1 MTPLSLPH
9 SYDLTIRVMKQSGS
23 LNHYFFIII
32 FFKVVPPK
40 AKLTGLCLIKKN
52 RMCMEMEKERCIQ
65 CLLSAESSIATCTE
79 RRTQKYTDL
88 QSRL

>member
-23 LNHYFFIII
+23 LNHYFFISI

-40 AKLTGLCLIKKN
+40 AKLTGLCLIKKIE
-52 RMCMEMEKERCIQ
+52 CAWKWK
-65 CLLSAESSIATCTE
+65 
-79 RRTQKYTDL
+79 RRDVYNVY
-88 QSRL
+88 